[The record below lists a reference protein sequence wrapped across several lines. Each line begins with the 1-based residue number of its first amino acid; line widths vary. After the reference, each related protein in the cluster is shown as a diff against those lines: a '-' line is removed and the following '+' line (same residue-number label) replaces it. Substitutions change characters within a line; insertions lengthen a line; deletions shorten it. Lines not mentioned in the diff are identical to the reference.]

1 MRGLVLKPSNK
12 AVRQDFNKETQE
24 AEKTKGREVEAR
36 VRGYRHVTLG
46 ARNLQIIKRDATSL
60 TKSTL
65 VAETLEGWQP
75 FIFFSLL
82 GMETNGRNATPR
94 EASTQVQPPHP
105 PCVLRST

>member
-12 AVRQDFNKETQE
+12 AVRQDFNKGTQE
-24 AEKTKGREVEAR
+24 AEKRKGREVEAR
-36 VRGYRHVTLG
+36 VRGYRHERVG
-46 ARNLQIIKRDATSL
+46 AGNLHIIKRDATSP

-82 GMETNGRNATPR
+82 RMETNGMNATSR